1 MVLFCLPW
9 AGRQLEAQV
18 QQALGL
24 VAVLAS
30 ATSPYQPKFETKSL
44 SFLINYPII
53 FSITCKD
60 VRGVTASCFPLC
72 TSTLL
77 LFSGGSLLFVLL
89 FVELLFPVVELLF
102 ELGFLLF
109 EPGGR
114 PGPRFTGGVGVFSSF
129 FLGAASNLMLVNVFL
144 LKSLLVIE

>member
-1 MVLFCLPW
+1 MIVYCLPW

-30 ATSPYQPKFETKSL
+30 TTSPYQPMFETITL
-44 SFLINYPII
+44 LILLINYPIN
-53 FSITCKD
+53 FSVTCKD

-89 FVELLFPVVELLF
+89 FVELLFPVVELFF

-129 FLGAASNLMLVNVFL
+129 FLGAASNLILVNVFCCKVCL
-144 LKSLLVIE
+144 

>member
-1 MVLFCLPW
+1 MFQTISLP
-9 AGRQLEAQV
+9 L
-18 QQALGL
+18 
-24 VAVLAS
+24 
-30 ATSPYQPKFETKSL
+30 
-44 SFLINYPII
+44 LINYPII

-89 FVELLFPVVELLF
+89 FVELLFPVVELFF

-129 FLGAASNLMLVNVFL
+129 FFGAASNLMLVNVFFVVE
-144 LKSLLVIE
+144 KFACN